1 MAWDSV
7 PWFTEGS
14 AEHSSEVARLLA
26 YAAFGGA
33 QGVVGSG
40 DLAVKALSSPAAK
53 IQVRPGACAIINRAT
68 GSTYQAYAGRLPATD
83 TVNVAATG
91 TSARSDLVVA
101 RIENPYSYGETW
113 PNPSDPVVGP
123 YIFTRIISGVAKT
136 VTDVRQVRPN
146 DSAITL
152 GRIDIPANTSSITQ
166 SMIKDL
172 RDMVSP
178 RRDRRLYTA
187 FPGAL
192 STLSYSDNKW
202 HNWPSAAS
210 WDIDVPS
217 WATRAKL
224 VVTFAGFRMTKSD
237 VYARM
242 QTKWGSTLL
251 GQDTYIDDDSGNN
264 TRRSTI
270 VLADNFAMSS
280 ALRGTTQTLSVQTY
294 MYKTETGDVSVDVGT
309 SIVADVEFV
318 ESPDEE
324 EV

>member
-7 PWFTEGS
+7 PWFTEGG

-40 DLAVKALSSPAAK
+40 DLAVKALSSPAAQ

-68 GSTYQAYAGRLPATD
+68 GSTYQAYAGRLPTSD
-83 TVNVAATG
+83 TVNVAGTG

-101 RIENPYSYGETW
+101 RVENPYSYGETW

-152 GRIDIPANTSSITQ
+152 ARIDIPANTSAITQ
-166 SMIKDL
+166 AMIKDL

-187 FPGAL
+187 FPDSL
-192 STLSYSDNKW
+192 STLAYSDNKW
-202 HNWPSAAS
+202 HNWPGVAS

-217 WATRAKL
+217 WATRAKI
-224 VVTFAGFRMTKSD
+224 VMTFAGFRMTKAD
-237 VYARM
+237 VFARM
-242 QTKWGSTLL
+242 QTKFGSLL
-251 GQDTYIDDDSGNN
+251 GQDTGIDDDQGNN

-270 VLADNFAMSS
+270 VLADNYAITS

-294 MYKTETGDVSVDVGT
+294 MYKSPTGDVSVDANT
-309 SIVADVEFV
+309 SIIADVEFV
-318 ESPDEE
+318 ESPDDE

>member
-7 PWFTEGS
+7 PWFTEGG

-33 QGVVGSG
+33 QGIVGSG
-40 DLAVKALSSPAAK
+40 DLAVKALASPAAQV
-53 IQVRPGACAIINRAT
+53 QVRPGACAIINRAT
-68 GSTYQAYAGRLPATD
+68 GSTYQAYAGRLPTSD
-83 TVNVAATG
+83 TVNIAATG
-91 TSARSDLVVA
+91 TTARSDLIVA
-101 RIENPYSYGETW
+101 RVENPNSYGETW

-123 YIFTRIISGVAKT
+123 YIFTRVVSGVAKT
-136 VTDVRQVRPN
+136 VTNVRQVRPN

-152 GRIDIPANTSSITQ
+152 ARIDIPANTSTITQ
-166 SMIKDL
+166 AMIKDL

-178 RRDRRLYTA
+178 RRERVLYTA
-187 FPGAL
+187 FPEGA

-202 HNWPSAAS
+202 HNWPAAAS
-210 WDIDVPS
+210 WSIDVPS
-217 WATRAKL
+217 WATRAK
-224 VVTFAGFRMTKSD
+224 VVMTFAGLRMTRSD

-251 GQDTYIDDDSGNN
+251 GQDTYIDDDSGNG

-270 VLADNFAMSS
+270 VLADNYAIAS

-294 MYKTETGDVSVDVGT
+294 MYKSETGDLSVDAGT

-318 ESPDEE
+318 ESPDDE

>member
-7 PWFTEGS
+7 PWFTEGG

-33 QGVVGSG
+33 QGIVGPN
-40 DLAVKALSSPAAK
+40 DLAVRALASPAAQV
-53 IQVRPGACAIINRAT
+53 QVRPGACAIINRAI
-68 GSTYQAYAGRLPATD
+68 SSQYQAYAGRLPSSD
-83 TVNVAATG
+83 TVNIAATG
-91 TSARSDLVVA
+91 ASARSDLVIA
-101 RIENPYSYGETW
+101 RVENPYSYGETW
-113 PNPSDPVVGP
+113 PNPSDPTIGP
-123 YIFTRIISGVAKT
+123 YIFTRVISNVPKT
-136 VTDVRQVRPN
+136 TTDIRQIRPV

-152 GRIDIPANTSSITQ
+152 ARIDIPANTSSITQ
-166 SMIKDL
+166 AMIKDL

-178 RRDRRLYTA
+178 RRHRVLYTA
-187 FPGAL
+187 FPGSL
-192 STLSYSDNKW
+192 STLAYSDNKW
-202 HNWPSAAS
+202 HNWPGAAS
-210 WDIDVPS
+210 WDIDIPA
-217 WATRAKL
+217 WATRAK
-224 VVTFAGFRMTKSD
+224 VVMTFAGLRMTRSN

-251 GQDTYIDDDSGNN
+251 GQDTYIDDDSGNG

-270 VLADNFAMSS
+270 VLADNYALPSV
-280 ALRGTTQTLSVQTY
+280 LRGTTQTLSVQTY
-294 MYKTETGDVSVDVGT
+294 MYKSETGDVSVDSGS